1 MPELATIYNRHTGAT
16 ETLPGDQAALKTYYQ
31 RETWSAQPLPP
42 RDWERTVPRYKARW
56 ALRPSQFSRH
66 RLEAPWSQQL
76 DSSIW
81 QYLEPGQSIAAGEE
95 VESTAWPAP
104 GFVALNYSA
113 ERVIEFYNIAM
124 RSRLAN
130 SPWRNG
136 RIELD
141 DGLSGPLPTVTIKSG
156 AAA

>member
-1 MPELATIYNRHTGAT
+1 MTEIIPIYRADGSSEMLRADLARNRVHFAPH
-16 ETLPGDQAALKTYYQ
+16 E
-31 RETWSAQPLPP
+31 WSLVKPPPLN
-42 RDWERTVPRYKARW
+42 WERTVPRYKARW
-56 ALRPSQFSRH
+56 AVRPANFSRQ
-66 RLEAPWSQQL
+66 RFEAPWSQQL
-76 DSSIW
+76 DSSIG

-113 ERVIEFYNIAM
+113 ERVIEFFNSAM
-124 RSRLAN
+124 RSRMAN

-141 DGLSGPLPTVTIKSG
+141 DGLSGPLPTLSIKTG